1 MEFIFVISVAFG
13 LQNIE
18 VQFETHCTRALVNQL
33 AEKDLP
39 KYTKA
44 SQRWAVD
51 IWITVRIYGFQ
62 LSSLKFNKEATG
74 HLLLVL

>member
-1 MEFIFVISVAFG
+1 MAF
-13 LQNIE
+13 
-18 VQFETHCTRALVNQL
+18 VNQF
-33 AEKDLP
+33 AEKDLS

-44 SQRWAVD
+44 SRRWAVD

-74 HLLLVL
+74 HLLVL